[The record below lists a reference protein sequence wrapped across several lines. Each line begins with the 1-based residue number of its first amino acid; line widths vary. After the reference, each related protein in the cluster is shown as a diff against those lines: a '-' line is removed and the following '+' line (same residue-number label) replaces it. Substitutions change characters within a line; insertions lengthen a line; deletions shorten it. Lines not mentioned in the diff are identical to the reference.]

1 MANPTTRKRAVAASR
16 NVAEAQAKRPA
27 AVRVRRKAATLLED
41 DAQGPNYAL
50 RLTEAAVED
59 ETSQESFALRLSA
72 ALEAIQQAQ
81 DPAEAAPVP
90 AVAPGGAKPGPTR
103 AYAPP
108 ATARPAAAARFG
120 RKSGD
125 ESLVDSYERSDER
138 SVGPFGRERSDEL
151 QAGEKAPRNDGALS
165 TYVKLLDKLPPIRL
179 PIGPAVPWRIALPAL
194 VGLLAVMVL
203 LNRPAATAPTQAL
216 PTASPASTPVATAA
230 SLADQQARQIIN
242 SSSTQTDTTTPDP
255 SLPVPSNPS
264 LPVASNPSPL
274 AQPLGV
280 ADSAG
285 LGFDFVDLGVKLA
298 AVLGLAYGSLLLLKK
313 AGIGGAGG
321 GLRGPDGTRQGMQV
335 VSSLV
340 LAPNRSVH
348 VLKVPGGKTLL
359 VGVTPTQ
366 VNLISELSEAETL
379 S

>member
-1 MANPTTRKRAVAASR
+1 M
-16 NVAEAQAKRPA
+16 
-27 AVRVRRKAATLLED
+27 RRKAATLLED

-81 DPAEAAPVP
+81 DPAEAAPAP
-90 AVAPGGAKPGPTR
+90 AVAPDGAKPGPTR

-108 ATARPAAAARFG
+108 ATPRPASVARFG

-125 ESLVDSYERSDER
+125 ESLVDSYERSEER

-151 QAGEKAPRNDGALS
+151 QAAEKAPRNDGALS

-216 PTASPASTPVATAA
+216 PTANPASTPVASAA

-242 SSSTQTDTTTPDP
+242 SSSTQADTTTPDP
-255 SLPVPSNPS
+255 
-264 LPVASNPSPL
+264 PSPVSTNPAPV

-366 VNLISELSEAETL
+366 VNLISELGEAETL